1 MKKCFCRV
9 LCLLLAC
16 ALTGCA
22 AKPDTE
28 GRRDASR
35 SSAPPSPAASTPA
48 QEGSS
53 LAPDSGAITFT
64 DALGYPVALNSW
76 ERVISLYGSFAET
89 WMLAGG
95 SLLGTTSDA
104 LLERGLELPED
115 TAVVGSVKEP
125 NLEEIIA
132 LAPDFVILSADIAG
146 QAGLHEALED
156 AAIPHAYY
164 RVDAFSD
171 YLAMLSQ
178 FCEMTGRPELYEQ
191 NGLAVERRVEQV
203 LSLTKGQQ
211 GPSVLLLRAFSSGVK
226 AKGADNLAGVMLRDL
241 GADNIAGRQ
250 PSLLE
255 DVSLEEI
262 IACDPEVILVVTMG
276 ASEEQAMQV
285 MAQRFENDPAW
296 AGLSAVSSG
305 RYLLLPKELFHYK
318 PNARWGESYAYLA
331 KILYPAL
338 AAEIG

>member
-1 MKKCFCRV
+1 MRKCFCRA

-16 ALTGCA
+16 ALAGCA
-22 AKPDTE
+22 LKPGSE
-28 GRRDASR
+28 GPQGAPDA
-35 SSAPPSPAASTPA
+35 PAASSASAP
-48 QEGSS
+48 SS
-53 LAPDSGAITFT
+53 AAEAPGGPITFT
-64 DALGYPVALNSW
+64 DALGYPVTLESW

-104 LLERGLELPED
+104 LLERGLTLPED

-132 LAPDFVILSADIAG
+132 LSPDFVILSADIAG
-146 QAGLHEALED
+146 QAGLHDALAD

-178 FCEMTGRPELYEQ
+178 FCGMTARPELYEQ
-191 NGLAVERRVEQV
+191 NGLAVRQQVERV
-203 LSLTKGQQ
+203 LALTKGQQ

-226 AKGADNLAGVMLRDL
+226 AKGADNLAGVMLREL
-241 GADNIAGRQ
+241 GADNIADRQ

-276 ASEEQAMQV
+276 ASE
-285 MAQRFENDPAW
+285 
-296 AGLSAVSSG
+296 
-305 RYLLLPKELFHYK
+305 
-318 PNARWGESYAYLA
+318 
-331 KILYPAL
+331 
-338 AAEIG
+338 